1 MPDVEADKEK
11 IRKASNTSQKVTPLF
26 QVKGQ
31 VIIELPMRKDTVAT
45 TLAFREVLGNEEDP
59 RNFYVVFI
67 SWRNNLSNIILLDN
81 QLKEVSNQEYHGLT
95 LLKTSRVE
103 FKGHIIAYGTD
114 QNLYAINT
122 HYIIRGVQ
130 PQLLFN
136 FSEIGN
142 DNIVL

>member
-67 SWRNNLSNIILLDN
+67 SWRNNLSNLILLDN
-81 QLKEVSNQEYHGLT
+81 QLK
-95 LLKTSRVE
+95 
-103 FKGHIIAYGTD
+103 
-114 QNLYAINT
+114 
-122 HYIIRGVQ
+122 
-130 PQLLFN
+130 
-136 FSEIGN
+136 
-142 DNIVL
+142 